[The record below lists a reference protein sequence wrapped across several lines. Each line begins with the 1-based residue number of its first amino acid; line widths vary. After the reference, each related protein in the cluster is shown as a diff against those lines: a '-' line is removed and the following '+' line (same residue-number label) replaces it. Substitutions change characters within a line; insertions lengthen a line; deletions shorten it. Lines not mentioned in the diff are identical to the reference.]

1 MWKRRPWMSI
11 GVALLAIILLVGT
24 ALAAELASGDVYHL
38 PAGETVE
45 NDLYVTAGEV
55 IIDGTVKGDLVT
67 AGGYIEIN
75 GEVTEDLLAA
85 GGGIVI
91 NGIIGDDV
99 RAAGA
104 GVTLNGQVADDFIA
118 MGGGVVAPGVPDFP
132 IPIGDRSVTMGV
144 FVNPGAVVGGDVY
157 IAGGTGDVA
166 GQIGGDFGAGM
177 GELTFAGQVGGNA
190 QLYAETLNVAP
201 ESSVAGT
208 LTYQTG
214 ENSIVAPDIA
224 SDVEVAPEA
233 PAAEAEG
240 PTTIRRLIN
249 WLITSLRILLGL
261 ALLGWFLLWLAPGL
275 LNRPVAVLD
284 ERPAE
289 AAIFGFVLLFV
300 LIPFFAA
307 LIFLTW
313 LFWGGFT
320 AVGAGFF
327 LFSLAGLTWFFSPL
341 VTGLWIGRW
350 LARTAGWNL
359 SPLWAML
366 IGVLSIAL
374 VARLL
379 ILIPCVGRPASWL
392 IYVLSFVLVTGAW
405 VRDWVVSRRAVT
417 SLAE

>member
-1 MWKRRPWMSI
+1 MWKRRPWLSAS
-11 GVALLAIILLVGT
+11 VALLAIVLLVGT
-24 ALAAELASGDVYHL
+24 ALAAEMASGDVYHL
-38 PAGETVE
+38 RAGETVE
-45 NDLYVTAGEV
+45 NDLYVSAGEV
-55 IIDGTVKGDLVT
+55 IIDGTVKGDLVA

-99 RAAGA
+99 RAVGA

-118 MGGGVVAPGVPDFP
+118 VGSGVVAPGAPDFP

-144 FVNPGAVVGGDVY
+144 FINPGAVIGGDAY
-157 IAGGTGDVA
+157 IAGGLGDVA

-177 GELTFAGQVGGNA
+177 GELTFAGQVGGDA

-201 ESSVAGT
+201 QSSVAGT
-208 LTYQTG
+208 LTYQAG
-214 ENSIVAPDIA
+214 ENTTVDPDVADA
-224 SDVEVAPEA
+224 VEVAPVA
-233 PAAEAEG
+233 PSAEAEG
-240 PTTIRRLIN
+240 PTTVKRLID
-249 WLITSLRILLGL
+249 WLIRSLRILLGL
-261 ALLGWFLLWLAPGL
+261 ALLGWFLFWLAPGL
-275 LNRPVAVLD
+275 LNRPAAVLD
-284 ERPAE
+284 ERPVE
-289 AAIFGFVLLFV
+289 AAIFGFVLVFM

-307 LIFLTW
+307 LIFLTG
-313 LFWGGFT
+313 LFWGWFV

-350 LARTAGWNL
+350 LARSAGWNL
-359 SPLWAML
+359 GPIWTML

-392 IYVLSFVLVTGAW
+392 IYLVSFALVTGAW
-405 VRDWVVSRRAVT
+405 IRDSVVSRRAT
-417 SLAE
+417 SEA